1 MTERH
6 LRCEADGCHFCCCCA
21 SKYDRLGCLRRH
33 VVWHIQ
39 NMFTTPLPPR
49 NTILL
54 LDELEEWEDKQNEEN
69 KDVTS
74 SSCDEAKIKDRENF
88 GRSNKS
94 PLENFN
100 DSNKV
105 PKGARDPDENP
116 LENFND
122 SNQKLLAE
130 VPKREKFSPPKMAT
144 VKVPEGAHDP
154 EEVETSA
161 NTQKETETG
170 TEPTNAHGSKNPSYN
185 VDKENVQ
192 GNDNPSQQPDE
203 SEVKKLALHMGLPPG
218 QVPLTTVAST
228 LHQFTLYRT
237 SKEKWIANIRV
248 DTGFVAFTRIN
259 TGLVAYS
266 RIITDSTRIFDR
278 GRRSGLDT
286 MSRWSPSTAPSAGE
300 GR

>member
-6 LRCEADGCHFCCCCA
+6 LRCEADGCHFCCCCS

-39 NMFTTPLPPR
+39 NMFTTQLPPR

-74 SSCDEAKIKDRENF
+74 SSCDEAKTKDRENF
-88 GRSNKS
+88 GRSVKVPKGARDPNKS

-100 DSNKV
+100 DSNK
-105 PKGARDPDENP
+105 
-116 LENFND
+116 
-122 SNQKLLAE
+122 KLLAE
-130 VPKREKFSPPKMAT
+130 VPENENFVRPKMAT
-144 VKVPEGAHDP
+144 DKVPKGAQDP

-161 NTQKETETG
+161 NTHKETEAETK
-170 TEPTNAHGSKNPSYN
+170 PTNAHGSNNPRYN
-185 VDKENVQ
+185 FDRENVQ
-192 GNDNPSQQPDE
+192 ENDNLSQQPNE

-228 LHQFTLYRT
+228 LHQLTLYHI

-248 DTGFVAFTRIN
+248 DTGLVAFTRIN
-259 TGLVAYS
+259 TGLVAYT

-278 GRRSGLDT
+278 GRSLDWT
-286 MSRWSPSTAPSAGE
+286 GPAD
-300 GR
+300 

>member
-6 LRCEADGCHFCCCCA
+6 LRCGADGCHFCCCCS
-21 SKYDRLGCLRRH
+21 SKYDRLGCLLRH

-39 NMFTTPLPPR
+39 NWFTNPRPPR

-54 LDELEEWEDKQNEEN
+54 LDELEEWEDKQN
-69 KDVTS
+69 VTS
-74 SSCDEAKIKDRENF
+74 SSCDEAQIKDRENF
-88 GRSNKS
+88 GRSV
-94 PLENFN
+94 
-100 DSNKV
+100 KV
-105 PKGARDPDENP
+105 PKGARDPNKSP
-116 LENFND
+116 LEKFND

-130 VPKREKFSPPKMAT
+130 VPD
-144 VKVPEGAHDP
+144 KVPKGAHDP

-161 NTQKETETG
+161 NMHKETEAG
-170 TEPTNAHGSKNPSYN
+170 TEPTNAHGSNIPSYN
-185 VDKENVQ
+185 FDEENVQ
-192 GNDNPSQQPDE
+192 ENNNLSQQPNE
-203 SEVKKLALHMGLPPG
+203 SEVKKLALHMGLPPA

>member
-6 LRCEADGCHFCCCCA
+6 LRCEADGCHFCCCCT

-54 LDELEEWEDKQNEEN
+54 LDELEEWEDKQN
-69 KDVTS
+69 VTS
-74 SSCDEAKIKDRENF
+74 SSCDEAQIKDRENF
-88 GRSNKS
+88 GRSV
-94 PLENFN
+94 
-100 DSNKV
+100 KV
-105 PKGARDPDENP
+105 PKGARDPNKSP

-130 VPKREKFSPPKMAT
+130 VPD
-144 VKVPEGAHDP
+144 KVPKGAHDP
-154 EEVETSA
+154 EEVKTSA
-161 NTQKETETG
+161 NTHKETEAG
-170 TEPTNAHGSKNPSYN
+170 TEPTNAHGSNNPSYN
-185 VDKENVQ
+185 FDKENVQ
-192 GNDNPSQQPDE
+192 GNDIPSQQPVE
-203 SEVKKLALHMGLPPG
+203 SESKKLALHMGLPPA

-228 LHQFTLYRT
+228 LHQLTLYHI

-248 DTGFVAFTRIN
+248 DTGLVAFTRIN

>member
-1 MTERH
+1 M
-6 LRCEADGCHFCCCCA
+6 
-21 SKYDRLGCLRRH
+21 
-33 VVWHIQ
+33 
-39 NMFTTPLPPR
+39 
-49 NTILL
+49 

-105 PKGARDPDENP
+105 PKGARDPDKNP

-154 EEVETSA
+154 EEVESSA
-161 NTQKETETG
+161 NTQKETEAG
-170 TEPTNAHGSKNPSYN
+170 TEPSNAHGSKNPSYN
-185 VDKENVQ
+185 LDKENVQ

-218 QVPLTTVAST
+218 QVPLTMVAGT

-237 SKEKWIANIRV
+237 SKEKYKWIANIRV
-248 DTGFVAFTRIN
+248 
-259 TGLVAYS
+259 TGLVVYT
-266 RIITDSTRIFDR
+266 RIIIDSTRIFDR
-278 GRRSGLDT
+278 GRVSGLDT
-286 MSRWSPSTAPSAGE
+286 LSRWFPPPLHLPARGDNWSFT
-300 GR
+300 